1 MEKLFL
7 VKNDDLSEVNEW
19 LQKGGRVKHISS
31 VAECISAYGYSS
43 YGAFDGGSTYYNHD
57 EKKGSYVGDIFAY
70 VVIEFD

>member
-19 LQKGGRVKHISS
+19 LQKGGRVKHISP
-31 VAECISAYGYSS
+31 VAECISAYGYSANAWS
-43 YGAFDGGSTYYNHD
+43 WDSGSMHDHD
-57 EKKGSYVGDIFAY
+57 ERKGSYVGDIFAY

>member
-31 VAECISAYGYSS
+31 VAECISAYGYSAH
-43 YGAFDGGSTYYNHD
+43 GAYYVGYDHD

>member
-31 VAECISAYGYSS
+31 VAECISAYGYS
-43 YGAFDGGSTYYNHD
+43 AH
-57 EKKGSYVGDIFAY
+57 
-70 VVIEFD
+70 